1 MVNVLVSSVVDFGFE
16 PWLGQTKIYKTGVWY
31 FSINHAAWR
40 SKRKDWLAWYQVS
53 NWCDMSTRWLTF
65 QWAWSSTKL
74 VHFCIIIF
82 SSKCS
87 LFSRYEN
94 PTQRVGLVQSWY
106 HHRLVENVTCSPHDI
121 AEKLLICVNQQ
132 SLTHSNHTSYRILY
146 HLWQIVMPRYNWNTV
161 ESGVKQHNPDRSL
174 TSTSIKNIVS
184 ATVFFF
190 APKYC
195 N

>member
-1 MVNVLVSSVVDFGFE
+1 MQLVLML
-16 PWLGQTKIYKTGVWY
+16 WK
-31 FSINHAAWR
+31 
-40 SKRKDWLAWYQVS
+40 S
-53 NWCDMSTRWLTF
+53 NSAC
-65 QWAWSSTKL
+65 WSSTKL
-74 VHFCIIIF
+74 I
-82 SSKCS
+82 SSSSHRKCS

-106 HHRLVENVTCSPHDI
+106 HHRLIENVTCSPHDI

-146 HLWQIVMPRYNWNTV
+146 HLWQIVMPWYNWNTV

-184 ATVFFF
+184 ATVFFLHLNIVTRNTGMSDTSKWGIF
-190 APKYC
+190 SSVDTCISK
-195 N
+195 